1 MEDLLRPVPEEPGD
15 QRSGV
20 ESAVVPSHP
29 HGSHEPPGT
38 NGGHR
43 DRIIDATL
51 DCLVTHGVAGTSM
64 RMVAEGAHVSL
75 GSVTH
80 HFVDKD
86 ALLSAAFQVFADRSA
101 ARFREYYE
109 GVDSLESARRATVH
123 MLTDSAASR
132 RGTILGSEL
141 YTLSLRRPR
150 HRMVLVQWTHR
161 CRKVIREHFDA
172 ETTYLLDAF
181 YEGVLLHRSMHLG
194 EYPDESI
201 ALAVQR
207 LTPPASYLGR
217 G

>member
-15 QRSGV
+15 RRSGV

-86 ALLSAAFQVFADRSA
+86 ALLSAAFQVFADRSV

-194 EYPDESI
+194 EYSDESI